1 MTNVELLKS
10 AKYLVDHD
18 GKRIAV
24 LLNIEAFEKLVE
36 HLSTRVN
43 PEGRAIVKTEGVVGG
58 NARIES
64 TRLTVWGL
72 EQWRRLGWNNEK
84 IIENYPQISLADLEN
99 AWAYAA
105 ANKQEIDNAIRLN
118 TEPMQEKV

>member
-10 AKYLVDHD
+10 ATYLVDHD

-24 LLNIEAFEKLVE
+24 LLNIEAFEKLVQ

-58 NARIES
+58 NARIEN

-99 AWAYAA
+99 AWAYVA
-105 ANKQEIDNAIRLN
+105 ANKEEIDNAIRLN